1 MACYEQAIAMKPDNW
16 QAYHHWG
23 DALREL
29 QRWEKAA
36 AAYNRSRSLKPD
48 FDWSHYNLG
57 QALVQQEKWDE
68 AISKLTNQP

>member
-1 MACYEQAIAMKPDNW
+1 MACYEQAIAM
-16 QAYHHWG
+16 
-23 DALREL
+23 E
-29 QRWEKAA
+29 
-36 AAYNRSRSLKPD
+36 PD